1 MPIKKQMR
9 TCTLCSQSKTINKF
23 YHTKYRCKECM
34 KETIKKNNENTRKW
48 KKAERE
54 IENMI
59 NNYSYI
65 NILYSDDDSERTNG
79 QTDQEESEEV
89 ILPIQED

>member
-1 MPIKKQMR
+1 
-9 TCTLCSQSKTINKF
+9 
-23 YHTKYRCKECM
+23 M